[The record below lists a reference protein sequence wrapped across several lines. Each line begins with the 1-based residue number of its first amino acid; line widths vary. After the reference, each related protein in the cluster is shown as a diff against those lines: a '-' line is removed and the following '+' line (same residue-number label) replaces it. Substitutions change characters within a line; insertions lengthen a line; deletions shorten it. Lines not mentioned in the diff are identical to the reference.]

1 MWVSKLLHTVNTK
14 RLSRSLS
21 SVLEVSPSSSLL
33 DTEVTLTGRSL
44 KPEAVVSLETRLQ
57 DTELNF
63 DFQSV
68 SQFLTDDRGEFST
81 AVDSPLPGSSYAG
94 VHRSVQYSTVQY
106 STAPML
112 VSTGQAPSGQCSA
125 GPAPS
130 PDCGRRT
137 SRSLYTISSLS
148 ATLTLTRSSPRPR
161 LPRRLS
167 VRE

>member
-21 SVLEVSPSSSLL
+21 SVLEVSPSFSLL

-106 STAPML
+106 STVQYML

-125 GPAPS
+125 GQ
-130 PDCGRRT
+130 G
-137 SRSLYTISSLS
+137 LS
-148 ATLTLTRSSPRPR
+148 
-161 LPRRLS
+161 
-167 VRE
+167 